1 MTPEDGIFYRM
12 LSRFT
17 LFLVWSSATTAL
29 EGFIVYLDSIE
40 SRNDESRSF
49 LIMLSME
56 DSLIFANETL
66 RDWLG

>member
-17 LFLVWSSATTAL
+17 LFLVESSATTAL
-29 EGFIVYLDSIE
+29 EGLFVYLDSIE
-40 SRNDESRSF
+40 SKNDESRSF

-56 DSLIFANETL
+56 DSLMFANETL
-66 RDWLG
+66 RDWFG